1 MSAGGGPGTR
11 AEAEIGPE
19 FGPGAGSVSGSR
31 SESVLGS
38 RPGSGLGLELG
49 SVVAP
54 GSEAGFGSV
63 PASESGFGS
72 GSLYWIESEPAS
84 VFGPRDGSV
93 PLFGSEHGIG
103 PGSSPTTPC
112 TLGPGNEPVPRF
124 ESDPRPDSVLGSGS
138 ETSLAGSGSRSGSA
152 TESGTVSE
160 PESGTELAQGL
171 RADMMGTPMEQEED
185 MVTDAAEIRAPCKPP
200 AHNSEH
206 QRQSSE
212 WENLTGYL
220 QKYTNLVTGWQFRYF
235 VLVGAEGRL
244 EYHVHEH
251 SAQGGQKPRGTIA
264 LAGAVTSPS
273 EEEPYAFTIITLT
286 GEQYRLRAKDA
297 RERQHWVSRLQG
309 CAQHHTDCIGMM
321 NPVLG
326 HELYLSGVKRSALSP
341 GALLRRPYATREDA
355 IADKRHS
362 YPGSKTLI
370 HGNNWLSDAQWLC
383 VCLCQ
388 MLVRA
393 YEEQRALA
401 LTMEALPRSHARITP
416 LDPDLLLL
424 KASAVSALG
433 CLHAC
438 LHLLQMQRSAAH
450 THRGRARVGGGGRG
464 SDGGGS
470 SPGRQH
476 SVAMA
481 DPAGRVH
488 SLQPVVVAPVPPCDS
503 VNPGNMCS
511 HAPDGT
517 SDTSHHESEPAP
529 PPSSVS
535 MSAQQDLMGSFQ
547 GVGWN
552 GPHWGGEQEDC
563 DEDELTDEGELDEL
577 DLPPPQGEEHYSI
590 ILHMLS
596 QLKLGMDLTK
606 VVLPTFILECRSLLE
621 MFSDFMAHT
630 DAFLAVAWGQTAE
643 ERMCLLL
650 QYYLSSFREGR
661 KGAVAKKPYNPIIGE
676 AFRCSWL
683 VPRTWV
689 MAKSRKEV
697 SPGSVKNSPGCGTE
711 SDYSSGEKPEPRS
724 NVAYRRTRAGGEDAG
739 EDGCYRVWF
748 VAEQVSHHPPVSAF
762 YVECAELGMCLNVH
776 LWTKS
781 KFLGMSVGVSM
792 VGEGRLWLQEH
803 GEEYVFTL
811 PSGYAR
817 SILTVP
823 WVELGG
829 KVSITCARTCLAASV
844 NFHTKPFYGG
854 KLHRVTAEVR
864 HVEEGAVLARA
875 QGEWNGLLEFTT
887 TSGETVIM
895 DTTKML
901 IIPKHVQPIER
912 QEPMHSRRLWQQ
924 VTSALRAG
932 DIASA
937 TEHKH
942 KLEEWQRAKERA
954 RVQAGTEHV
963 PKYFLREGEGWVYR
977 HPLWRNS

>member
-1 MSAGGGPGTR
+1 
-11 AEAEIGPE
+11 
-19 FGPGAGSVSGSR
+19 
-31 SESVLGS
+31 
-38 RPGSGLGLELG
+38 
-49 SVVAP
+49 
-54 GSEAGFGSV
+54 
-63 PASESGFGS
+63 
-72 GSLYWIESEPAS
+72 
-84 VFGPRDGSV
+84 
-93 PLFGSEHGIG
+93 
-103 PGSSPTTPC
+103 
-112 TLGPGNEPVPRF
+112 
-124 ESDPRPDSVLGSGS
+124 
-138 ETSLAGSGSRSGSA
+138 
-152 TESGTVSE
+152 
-160 PESGTELAQGL
+160 
-171 RADMMGTPMEQEED
+171 
-185 MVTDAAEIRAPCKPP
+185 
-200 AHNSEH
+200 
-206 QRQSSE
+206 SSE

-355 IADKRHS
+355 IAALRLPIALALLVDQHAAPPPAS
-362 YPGSKTLI
+362 
-370 HGNNWLSDAQWLC
+370 QLC

-438 LHLLQMQRSAAH
+438 LHLLQMQRKSH
-450 THRGRARVGGGGRG
+450 H
-464 SDGGGS
+464 SDGFDLKKS
-470 SPGRQH
+470 LSPCL
-476 SVAMA
+476 
-481 DPAGRVH
+481 
-488 SLQPVVVAPVPPCDS
+488 SLSAHNSLDAALRFSALLSRTARIIIQP
-503 VNPGNMCS
+503 
-511 HAPDGT
+511 
-517 SDTSHHESEPAP
+517 
-529 PPSSVS
+529 
-535 MSAQQDLMGSFQ
+535 

-697 SPGSVKNSPGCGTE
+697 SPGSVKNSPG
-711 SDYSSGEKPEPRS
+711 
-724 NVAYRRTRAGGEDAG
+724 TRAGGEDAG

-977 HPLWRNS
+977 HPLWR

>member
-1 MSAGGGPGTR
+1 MSAGGGPGIR

-19 FGPGAGSVSGSR
+19 LGPGAGPGAGSR
-31 SESVLGS
+31 SESVPGS

-49 SVVAP
+49 SVAAP

-93 PLFGSEHGIG
+93 PLF
-103 PGSSPTTPC
+103 
-112 TLGPGNEPVPRF
+112 

-152 TESGTVSE
+152 TESGPVSE
-160 PESGTELAQGL
+160 PESGMEPAQGL
-171 RADMMGTPMEQEED
+171 RADVMGTPMEQEED
-185 MVTDAAEIRAPCKPP
+185 MVTDAVVFCAPCKPPP

-206 QRQSSE
+206 QRQSE

-309 CAQHHTDCIGMM
+309 CVQHHTDCIGMM

-341 GALLRRPYATREDA
+341 GALLRRPYGTREDA
-355 IADKRHS
+355 IEDKRHS
-362 YPGSKTLI
+362 YPGSKTLL
-370 HGNNWLSDAQWLC
+370 HGNNWLSDAQW
-383 VCLCQ
+383 

-438 LHLLQMQRSAAH
+438 LHLLQMQRSAAR

-470 SPGRQH
+470 SPGQQH

-517 SDTSHHESEPAP
+517 SDTFHRESEPAP

-535 MSAQQDLMGSFQ
+535 ISAQQRLSTGARRRGRLTGRCAVRLCTEPAPESTSCRPTAVRNN

-552 GPHWGGEQEDC
+552 GPHWGGEQENC

-577 DLPPPQGEEHYSI
+577 DLPPPQGEEHCSI

-643 ERMCLLL
+643 ERMYLLL

-676 AFRCSWL
+676 VFRCSWL
-683 VPRTWV
+683 VPRTLV
-689 MAKSRKEV
+689 MEKSCKEV
-697 SPGSVKNSPGCGTE
+697 SPGSMKNSPGCGTE
-711 SDYSSGEKPEPRS
+711 SDFSSGEKPEPRS
-724 NVAYRRTRAGGEDAG
+724 SVAYRRRRAGGEDAG

-844 NFHTKPFYGG
+844 TFHTKPFYGG
-854 KLHRVTAEVR
+854 KLHRVTGEVR
-864 HVEEGAVLARA
+864 HVEKGAVLARA
-875 QGEWNGLLEFTT
+875 QGEWNGLLEFTA

-895 DTTKML
+895 DTTTML

-912 QEPMHSRRLWQQ
+912 QELMHSRRLWQQ

-942 KLEEWQRAKERA
+942 KLEEWQRAEERA

>member
-19 FGPGAGSVSGSR
+19 LGPGAGPVCGSR
-31 SESVLGS
+31 SESVPGS

-49 SVVAP
+49 SVAAP

-93 PLFGSEHGIG
+93 PLFGSEHAIG

-152 TESGTVSE
+152 TESGPVSE
-160 PESGTELAQGL
+160 PESGMEPAQRL
-171 RADMMGTPMEQEED
+171 RADVMGTPMEQEED
-185 MVTDAAEIRAPCKPP
+185 MVTDAVVFRAPCKPP
-200 AHNSEH
+200 PALNSEH

-273 EEEPYAFTIITLT
+273 EEEPYAFTIITVT

-341 GALLRRPYATREDA
+341 GALLRRPYGTREDA
-355 IADKRHS
+355 TEDKRHS

-370 HGNNWLSDAQWLC
+370 HGNNWLSDAQW
-383 VCLCQ
+383 

-438 LHLLQMQRSAAH
+438 LHLLQVQRSAAR

-464 SDGGGS
+464 SDGDGS
-470 SPGRQH
+470 SPGQQH
-476 SVAMA
+476 S
-481 DPAGRVH
+481 
-488 SLQPVVVAPVPPCDS
+488 
-503 VNPGNMCS
+503 
-511 HAPDGT
+511 
-517 SDTSHHESEPAP
+517 
-529 PPSSVS
+529 
-535 MSAQQDLMGSFQ
+535 

-577 DLPPPQGEEHYSI
+577 DLPPPQGEEHCSI

-643 ERMCLLL
+643 ERMNLLL

-676 AFRCSWL
+676 VFRCSWL
-683 VPRTWV
+683 VPRTLV
-689 MAKSRKEV
+689 MEKSCKEV
-697 SPGSVKNSPGCGTE
+697 SPGSMKNSPGCGTE
-711 SDYSSGEKPEPRS
+711 SDFSSGEKPEPRS
-724 NVAYRRTRAGGEDAG
+724 SVAYRRRRAGGEDAG

-844 NFHTKPFYGG
+844 TFHTKPFYGG
-854 KLHRVTAEVR
+854 KLHRVTGEVR
-864 HVEEGAVLARA
+864 HVEKGAVLARA

-887 TSGETVIM
+887 TSGETVIL
-895 DTTKML
+895 DTTTML

-942 KLEEWQRAKERA
+942 KLEEWQRAEERA